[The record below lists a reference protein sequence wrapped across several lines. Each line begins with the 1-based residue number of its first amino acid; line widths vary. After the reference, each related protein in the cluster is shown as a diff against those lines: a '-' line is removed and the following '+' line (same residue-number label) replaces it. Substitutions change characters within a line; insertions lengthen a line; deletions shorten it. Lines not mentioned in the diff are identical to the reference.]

1 MQFGPRADIGRM
13 SETPL
18 VGTLPA
24 RVSVRRRW
32 LVAALVAAL
41 AYPLARLLLAADP
54 GAAQTFALV
63 FSSIAIEALPFVLL
77 GAVVAGLLARWVP
90 SRVFAWIGRLPL
102 PLQVPA
108 ASLAGV
114 ALPVCECGSVPVARQ
129 LIAQGVHPAAGIGF
143 MLAAPVINPIVLI
156 TTFIAYSPR
165 GLGLEFVAGRATLG
179 LATAIT
185 VGFVAKNADSSL
197 LRPRP
202 NEHHHAH
209 GRGGFIDHVVSDF
222 ISMGRWV
229 VFGAALA
236 GLFQATVP
244 QGAFSSF
251 GGTPVLSV
259 LAMMTLAFALSLC
272 SEADAFVA
280 AGFTG
285 VPLGAQ
291 LAFLTFGPV
300 ADFKLALLYRATF
313 RRGTAIRVIAAAA
326 GVVLSGA
333 LWFGVVVR

>member
-1 MQFGPRADIGRM
+1 M

-18 VGTLPA
+18 VGAVPA

-32 LVAALVAAL
+32 LGVAVAAAL
-41 AYPLARLLLAADP
+41 AFPLARWLLGANP

-77 GAVVAGLLARWVP
+77 GAVVAALLARWVP
-90 SRVFAWIGRLPL
+90 ARAFAWIGRLPL

-143 MLAAPVINPIVLI
+143 MLAAPVINPIVLA
-156 TTFIAYSPR
+156 TTFIAYSPH
-165 GLGLEFVAGRATLG
+165 GLALQFVVGRAAIG

-185 VGFVAKNADSSL
+185 VGFVAKDAGAEL

-202 NEHHHAH
+202 HEHHHDH
-209 GRGGFIDHVVSDF
+209 GEAGFSDRVLSDF

-229 VFGAALA
+229 VLGAALA

-244 QGAFSSF
+244 QSAFSSF
-251 GGTPVLSV
+251 GGAHLLSV
-259 LAMMTLAFALSLC
+259 LAMMVLAFALSLC

-285 VPLGAQ
+285 VPFGAQ
-291 LAFLTFGPV
+291 MAFLTFGPV

-313 RRGTAIRVIAAAA
+313 RSGTAIKVIGAAA
-326 GVVLSGA
+326 GVVFSGA